1 MYDSVKKT
9 KVQLSQDIFPAEA
22 WGLRAKNRDGD
33 ALLKGEITPRLLL
46 VCRGESVSG
55 QEV

>member
-9 KVQLSQDIFPAEA
+9 KVQLSQDIFPAE
-22 WGLRAKNRDGD
+22 GRELRTKNRDGD
-33 ALLKGEITPRLLL
+33 ALLKGEIPPRLLL
-46 VCRGESVSG
+46 VCRGESFSG

>member
-22 WGLRAKNRDGD
+22 WELRTKNRAGD
-33 ALLKGEITPRLLL
+33 ALLKGEITQRLLI
-46 VCRGESVSG
+46 VCRGESVSD

>member
-1 MYDSVKKT
+1 MYDSVKET
-9 KVQLSQDIFPAEA
+9 EFQLSQDIFPAEA
-22 WGLRAKNRDGD
+22 WELRTKNRDGD

-46 VCRGESVSG
+46 VCRGESISG

>member
-22 WGLRAKNRDGD
+22 WELRTKNKDGD

>member
-1 MYDSVKKT
+1 MCDLVKKT
-9 KVQLSQDIFPAEA
+9 KVQLSQDTFPAEA

-46 VCRGESVSG
+46 VRRGESIGG

>member
-9 KVQLSQDIFPAEA
+9 KVQLSQDIFAAEA
-22 WGLRAKNRDGD
+22 WQLRTKNWDRD
-33 ALLKGEITPRLLL
+33 ALLNGEITPRLLL
-46 VCRGESVSG
+46 GCRGESVGG

>member
-22 WGLRAKNRDGD
+22 WELRTKNWNGD

-46 VCRGESVSG
+46 VCSGESIGG

>member
-22 WGLRAKNRDGD
+22 WELRRKNWNGD

>member
-9 KVQLSQDIFPAEA
+9 KVQPSQDIFTVEV

-46 VCRGESVSG
+46 VWRGESAGG
-55 QEV
+55 QEG